1 MRVRQALSGVFLLVS
16 VIVSAGLS
24 ACSAPDPGAFDIV
37 PRKGLA
43 GAPGLPTGSPTGGGG
58 GGGGG
63 VDGGNPEGGGGGTT
77 SLVFDKPYT
86 QANGETTAIGAR
98 HAGAGPKTIEDAR
111 MTDCTMTC
119 HRAGGTA
126 PPFLIAGVAAKP
138 NIEVGVK
145 LSTGTVR
152 VARTA
157 ADGHFYIPVGSGD
170 AIANAKTSA
179 RDGTRES
186 AMNTPI
192 TSGGCNQGACHG
204 DLMNRGLPFKP

>member
-1 MRVRQALSGVFLLVS
+1 MRARQALSGGFLFVS

-63 VDGGNPEGGGGGTT
+63 VD
-77 SLVFDKPYT
+77 T
-86 QANGETTAIGAR
+86 QANGETTAIGTR
-98 HAGAGPKTIEDAR
+98 HTGAGPKTIEEAR
-111 MTDCTMTC
+111 TTDCTNC

-204 DLMNRGLPFKP
+204 DLMNRGLPFK